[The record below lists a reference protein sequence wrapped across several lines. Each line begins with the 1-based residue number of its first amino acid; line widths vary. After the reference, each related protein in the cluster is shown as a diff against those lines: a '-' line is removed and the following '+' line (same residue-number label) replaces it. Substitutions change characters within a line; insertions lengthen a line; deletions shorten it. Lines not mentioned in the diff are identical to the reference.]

1 MNPLALVPKGV
12 AKIGT
17 KELATVGQRDLSRK
31 SVGEVGSIL
40 GPKENMAPPKMK
52 YAGGNVE
59 DYGAYGKTGSEA
71 DDIIDAEWWEE
82 IPTESPK
89 SNTSPIPPVPPMPHI
104 SFTSSASP
112 TSLLEGNKKINDAW
126 GVSAAYKS
134 IMNGLRSRV
143 DRRIMSSQDIRN
155 KLRSGNGSIAS
166 SADITDTDRLK
177 SLYYN
182 KNGSYNKTMIGGTFA
197 GGYMGISAAG
207 RIASG
212 GGLYRDSEGNFDI
225 IGIPVV

>member
-1 MNPLALVPKGV
+1 MNPLALVQKGV

-40 GPKENMAPPKMK
+40 GSTENMAPPKMK

-59 DYGAYGKTGSEA
+59 DYGAYGKTGSKA
-71 DDIIDAEWWEE
+71 DDIIDAEWRE

-89 SNTSPIPPVPPMPHI
+89 SNIPPVPPMPHI
-104 SFTSSASP
+104 SFAPSASSTSS

-134 IMNGLRSRV
+134 IMNGLRSHV
-143 DRRIMSSQDIRN
+143 DRRIMGSQDIRN

-182 KNGSYNKTMIGGTFA
+182 KDGSYNKTMIGGTLA

-212 GGLYRDSEGNFDI
+212 GGLYRDSEGNFDV